1 MPAVDYAT
9 RATAAL
15 VCAVVLGIAVYVT
28 VTFAASFSHV
38 PRRSLFRSF
47 RSAFHES
54 LLAALVT
61 ALFPLYV
68 AIGRKRGSGTRPVIL
83 VHGYT
88 QNRADFV
95 YISRF
100 LRGRGIGPVYGF
112 NYFSFADIRS
122 SGKRLARFAER
133 VCKETGTEAVDLV
146 CHSMGGLVA
155 RHCIRL
161 EPARVRRCVTVA
173 SPHSGVR
180 FRGPVLGRGA
190 RQLRT
195 GTRFM
200 MELSAAPLG
209 VPMLS
214 IFSTHD
220 NIVAPA
226 TPSASLEPWG
236 GHDFVVDHVGHLT
249 ILFDKRVAGAIADFL
264 LADEPTAANHG
275 SGQRSSESIEGGT
288 TTAPPLA

>member
-1 MPAVDYAT
+1 MAPADYAM
-9 RATAAL
+9 RATGAWIG
-15 VCAVVLGIAVYVT
+15 AVALGIAVYIGF
-28 VTFAASFSHV
+28 TFATAYAHI
-38 PRRSLFRSF
+38 PKRGLFRTF
-47 RSAFHES
+47 RYAFHES
-54 LLAALVT
+54 MLAALVT

-68 AIGRKRGSGTRPVIL
+68 AIGHKRGKGTRPVVL

-100 LRGRGIGPVYGF
+100 LRSRGIGPIYGF

-122 SGKRLARFAER
+122 SGKRLARFVEHA
-133 VCKETGTEAVDLV
+133 CKESGVQAVDLV

-161 EPARVRRCVTVA
+161 EPQRVRRCVTVA
-173 SPHSGVR
+173 SPHSGIR
-180 FRGPVLGRGA
+180 FRGPVVGRGA

-236 GHDFVVDHVGHLT
+236 GRDFVVDHVGHLT

-264 LADEPTAANHG
+264 LADEPLDAQG
-275 SGQRSSESIEGGT
+275 SGQSVSKSIDGGT